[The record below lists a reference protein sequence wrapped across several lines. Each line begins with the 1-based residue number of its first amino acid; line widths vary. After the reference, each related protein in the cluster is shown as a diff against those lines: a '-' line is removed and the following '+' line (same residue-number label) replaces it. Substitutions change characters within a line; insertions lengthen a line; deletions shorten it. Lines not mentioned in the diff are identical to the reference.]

1 PADLAADVL
10 LAEAPSPALLAGTA
24 QVLAESGQPAD
35 AAAVAGEGVAL
46 AGAAAEPVSGEG
58 VVSVAGE
65 GAAQVSAE
73 AHADLTPTEAPA
85 PIPVEGVAPV
95 AWVVSGKTA
104 DALAGQAA
112 RVLSFVQDR
121 PALSVADIGYSL
133 ATTRA
138 SFERRA
144 VVTGGDRAGLL
155 AGLAALA
162 AGRTAPQVVQGI
174 ARSTGKVGVLF
185 TGQGAQRLGMGR
197 ELHAAFPAFAQAFDA
212 VVDELDAH
220 LDRPLREVIWGE
232 DPGLAD
238 QTAYAQAGLFAVEV
252 ALFRLLESWGVRPD
266 YLAGHSVG
274 ELAAA
279 HVAGMLTLPDASRLV
294 AARGRLMQALP
305 AGGAMVAVQATE
317 DEVTPLLTDG
327 VDIAAVNGP
336 RAVVISG
343 QEAPVLALAAQLAEQ
358 GRKTRRLRVSHAFHS
373 HLMEP
378 MLADFHTVAES
389 LTYERPSI
397 PIVSTVTGDLAD
409 TEFGTA
415 EYWVDQ
421 VRGAVRF
428 ADAVSAL
435 AAQGVT
441 RFVEL
446 GPDAVLTAMAQQTLD
461 EADTAVFTATMR
473 AERPEPGTVVAALG
487 QLHTAGVPVDWQA
500 FYAETGANRVDLP
513 TYAFQRESYWLDTL
527 DYWRQAWAG
536 AFAGAADIA
545 SAGLDSADHPLLG
558 AVVTSPESDGVVL
571 TGRLS
576 SRTQDWLADHRVLG
590 NVVFPGTG
598 FVEMAIRA
606 GDQVG
611 CEVLEELT
619 LQAPLVLPESGVAV
633 RVSVGAADES
643 GRRSV
648 SVHSR
653 SEDVDAPWVCHATGL
668 LAPGVTEPVAA
679 AHEWPPAGAVPV
691 DLSSL
696 YADLAEAGITYGPVF
711 QGLKT
716 AWRRGDDVFA
726 EVALPESVQ
735 EEADRFGIH
744 PALLDACLHAIGL
757 TSVIG
762 EEAALPFSWAGVAL
776 HATGAQAVRVRV
788 TTVGSD
794 AVSIAVA
801 DHTGAPVASVESL
814 TVRTIPAG
822 GLDAAASRQA
832 APLFRLSWAPIGGAS
847 PATTDPAEVV
857 VVRGEPGVSADAV
870 RGATH
875 AVLSALQSW
884 PEEERPADAV
894 LAVVTSGAVGLP
906 GEDVT
911 DLAGAAVWGLVRS
924 AQSENL

>member
-1 PADLAADVL
+1 P
-10 LAEAPSPALLAGTA
+10 G
-24 QVLAESGQPAD
+24 
-35 AAAVAGEGVAL
+35 
-46 AGAAAEPVSGEG
+46 
-58 VVSVAGE
+58 
-65 GAAQVSAE
+65 
-73 AHADLTPTEAPA
+73 
-85 PIPVEGVAPV
+85 
-95 AWVVSGKTA
+95 
-104 DALAGQAA
+104 
-112 RVLSFVQDR
+112 
-121 PALSVADIGYSL
+121 
-133 ATTRA
+133 
-138 SFERRA
+138 
-144 VVTGGDRAGLL
+144 
-155 AGLAALA
+155 
-162 AGRTAPQVVQGI
+162 VVQGV

-197 ELHAAFPAFAQAFDA
+197 ELHATFPVFARAFDT
-212 VVDELDAH
+212 VVAELDAH
-220 LDRPLREVIWGE
+220 LDRPLREVIWGSDAE
-232 DPGLAD
+232 TVD

-252 ALFRLLESWGVRPD
+252 ALFRLVSSWGVRPD

-279 HVAGMLTLPDASRLV
+279 HVAGMLSLPDACRLV

-305 AGGAMVAVQATE
+305 SGGAMVAVQAAE
-317 DEVTPLLTDG
+317 DEVTSLLTEG

-336 RAVVISG
+336 RAVVIAG

-378 MLADFHTVAES
+378 MLADFQAVAES
-389 LTYERPSI
+389 LDYAPASI

-409 TEFGTA
+409 TGFGTA
-415 EYWVDQ
+415 EYWVGQ

-428 ADAVSAL
+428 ADAVTTL

-461 EADTAVFTATMR
+461 EADTTTVFTATSR
-473 AERPEPGTVVAALG
+473 AGRPEPGTAVAALG

-500 FYAETGANRVDLP
+500 FYAETGARRVDLP

-536 AFAGAADIA
+536 ASAGVADIA

-576 SRTQDWLADHRVLG
+576 SRTQDWLADHQVLG

-679 AHEWPPAGAVPV
+679 AHEWPPTGAVPV

-696 YADLAEAGITYGPVF
+696 YADLAEAGITYGPAF

-857 VVRGEPGVSADAV
+857 VVRSEPGGSADAV

-884 PEEERPADAV
+884 PGEERPADAV
-894 LAVVTSGAVGLP
+894 LAVVTSGAV
-906 GEDVT
+906 
-911 DLAGAAVWGLVRS
+911 
-924 AQSENL
+924 